1 MMTMLRNLRLSRKFA
16 LAFGLIGLMCLLEGA
31 AALAGLF
38 RIDTLTQDLTKHT
51 MVASQALTEM
61 RGQMQTVRRVE
72 LASLLCH
79 DAACETKYPPMRAT
93 ALEKYFAAKA
103 SFESVT
109 TDAQEISQFHGMTGS
124 FDQYLGKSEAIVKD
138 FLAEQERDE
147 NGRIGRQEQD
157 LLGDFNGALNSAIA
171 MTGHYEKLAR
181 QDGEELDKA
190 NRIVRWLE
198 TGIGLLVTALCVG
211 VGFLLTRLIAPPIEE
226 ATAALEAVANK
237 NLTVEVK
244 ARSTDEVGRLCG
256 ALNTSV
262 ASMRSV
268 IQSVERSASTL
279 SAAAEELSVQS
290 SQTHGNT
297 AAQTMQTNQIAA
309 AAQEMTVTIGEISQN
324 ADTAARASRESAEK
338 ADAGGQ
344 VMQAAAGTM
353 ETIAAATLGA
363 AEKMSS
369 LAERS
374 AEIGKVLGV
383 IQEISEQ
390 TNLLALNAA
399 IEAARAGEHGR
410 GFAVVAGEV
419 RRLAER
425 TNAATQE
432 IDATIRTIQAETRAT
447 LEVMEQSRKA
457 VEDGRSETS
466 RAYSSLEGIIGA
478 SRNVEQ
484 MINMIAT
491 AATEQTAASG
501 EISESASNISRLGE
515 ENARAAAEA
524 AEASTNLSR
533 LANELDGTIRGFRM
547 CDENAGAG
555 CGEMNFDSAVE
566 LHARWKQKLA
576 AYIAKPD
583 RSLNADETGRDDGC
597 ALGQWLHGKGRRFA
611 DRPEFAQLIRDH
623 ADFHSAAGEIIRGAD
638 AGRIT
643 GQDVALGGR
652 SRYAQVSTAVVASL
666 MKIKHALAA

>member
-1 MMTMLRNLRLSRKFA
+1 VRQGVRLLAMITILRNLRLSRKFA
-16 LAFGLIGLMCLLEGA
+16 FAFGLTGLMCLFEGA

-38 RIDTLTQDLTKHT
+38 RIDTLTRDLTEHT
-51 MVASQALTEM
+51 MVAVQALTEM
-61 RGQMQTVRRVE
+61 RGQMQTMRRVE
-72 LASLLCH
+72 LASLLCR
-79 DAACETKYPPMRAT
+79 DRACEVKYPPMRTA
-93 ALEKYFAAKA
+93 ALEKYAAAKA
-103 SFESVT
+103 TFESVA
-109 TDAQEISQFHGMTGS
+109 TDAQDVAQFHAMTDA
-124 FDQYLGKSEAIVKD
+124 FDQYVAKSEAIVKA
-138 FLAEQERDE
+138 FLAAEEKDDGTTAR
-147 NGRIGRQEQD
+147 REQD

-171 MTGHYEKLAR
+171 MTEHYQTLAR
-181 QDGEELDKA
+181 GDGEELDRA

-198 TGIGLLVTALCVG
+198 IGI
-211 VGFLLTRLIAPPIEE
+211 GFLLTRLIAPPIEE

-237 NLTVEVK
+237 NLTVAVK
-244 ARSTDEVGRLCG
+244 TRSTDEVGRLCG

-262 ASMRSV
+262 ASMRAV
-268 IQSVERSASTL
+268 IESVERSASTL

-290 SQTHGNT
+290 SQTHRNT

-533 LANELDGTIRGFRM
+533 LANELDGTIRGFRI
-547 CDENAGAG
+547 CDESSGRG
-555 CGEMNFDSAVE
+555 CGEMNFDRAVE
-566 LHARWKQKLA
+566 AHAKWKQKLA

-597 ALGQWLHGKGRRFA
+597 ELGQWLHGKGRRFS

-623 ADFHSAAGEIIRGAD
+623 ADFHAAAGEIIRGAD

-643 GQDVALGGR
+643 GQEIALGGR
-652 SRYAQVSTAVVASL
+652 SRYAQVSTAVVGSL
-666 MKIKHALAA
+666 MKIKAALAV

>member
-1 MMTMLRNLRLSRKFA
+1 MITILRNLRLSRKFA
-16 LAFGLIGLMCLLEGA
+16 FAFGLIGLMCLFEAA

-38 RIDTLTQDLTKHT
+38 RIDTLTRDLTLHT

-72 LASLLCH
+72 LASLLCRE
-79 DAACETKYPPMRAT
+79 AACEGKYPPMRTT
-93 ALEKYFAAKA
+93 ALEKYAAAKTT
-103 SFESVT
+103 FESVT
-109 TDAQEISQFHGMTGS
+109 TDAQDLAQFHAMTGT
-124 FDQYLGKSEAIVKD
+124 FDQYLAKSDAIVKA
-138 FLAEQERDE
+138 FLAAEEKDD
-147 NGRIGRQEQD
+147 GTIGRREQD

-171 MTGHYEKLAR
+171 MTGHYETLAR
-181 QDGEELDKA
+181 ADGDELDGA

-198 TGIGLLVTALCVG
+198 SGIGLLVTALCIG
-211 VGFLLTRLIAPPIEE
+211 IGFLLTRLIAPPIEE

-533 LANELDGTIRGFRM
+533 LANELDGTIRGFRI
-547 CDENAGAG
+547 CDESSGRG

-566 LHARWKQKLA
+566 SHARWKQKLA

-611 DRPEFAQLIRDH
+611 DRPEFVQLIRDH
-623 ADFHSAAGEIIRGAD
+623 ADFHAAAGEIIRGAD

-666 MKIKHALAA
+666 MKIKAALAA